1 MLLVLAEGGLGK
13 EGIHCLCCSLE
24 LLSTCHF
31 FIFVIAILHLVYA
44 KRTCRFLEQPSTGL
58 DTKKDEPIAIGALK
72 IKALHLDL
80 SENFYRLLKPKKLP
94 ERSSIEIHGIT
105 PSDLPSVYTQKD
117 VGRDLLKFAKG
128 SVLVGYFFPFDLEM
142 IRKLLIDLYPS
153 IFLPYFVDVLDLYPG
168 EKPSNMESML
178 SALGIPS
185 STRHSALEDAYMTAL
200 IFLKLIK
207 PYEKKEAESFTLKS
221 VLMVP

>member
-1 MLLVLAEGGLGK
+1 MMLLDRGFRYIYKQVYGEKFYTCNWDVDLN
-13 EGIHCLCCSLE
+13 
-24 LLSTCHF
+24 STVSSTT
-31 FIFVIAILHLVYA
+31 FVVCD
-44 KRTCRFLEQPSTGL
+44 TETTGL

-117 VGRDLLKFAKG
+117 VGRDLLKFSKG

-142 IRKLLIDLYPS
+142 IRKLLIDLCPS

-207 PYEKKEAESFTLKS
+207 PYEKKKLKALPLR
-221 VLMVP
+221 VF